1 MPTQEE
7 IKERIKK
14 TEENKS
20 SSEKAYNE
28 YLRVMHEA
36 ELKERK

>member
-7 IKERIKK
+7 INKRIKK
-14 TEENKS
+14 TEENMS
-20 SSEKAYNE
+20 SSERNYNE

-36 ELKERK
+36 EQKERK

>member
-7 IKERIKK
+7 INERIKK
-14 TEENKS
+14 TEENMD
-20 SSEKAYNE
+20 SSERAYNE

-36 ELKERK
+36 EQKERK